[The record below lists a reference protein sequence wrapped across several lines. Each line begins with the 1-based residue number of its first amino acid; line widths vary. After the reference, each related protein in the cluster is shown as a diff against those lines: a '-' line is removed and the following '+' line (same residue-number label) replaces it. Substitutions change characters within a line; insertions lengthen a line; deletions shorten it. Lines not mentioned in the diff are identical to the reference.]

1 MTISTRTFI
10 VVLVL
15 AVAPARVALSQ
26 IPYACCFPDDTCQ
39 DIDSATCA
47 ADGGIMQGLA
57 LCGGTEACCGSTI
70 GACYIADRVCC
81 LANGDTPQGPGST
94 CASNPCGD
102 PGPPVPTVSEWSLII
117 MTVLAFTAGTILFSR
132 RRRAATA

>member
-1 MTISTRTFI
+1 MAISTRTFI

-26 IPYACCFPDDTCQ
+26 IPYACCFGDNTCQ
-39 DIDSATCA
+39 DIDSNQCIAQ
-47 ADGGIMQGLA
+47 GGIPQGLA
-57 LCGGTEACCGSTI
+57 LCGGTEACCGSAP
-70 GACYIADRVCC
+70 GSCYMADRICC

-94 CASNPCGD
+94 CASNPCGT
-102 PGPPVPTVSEWSLII
+102 PVPTVSEWSLII

>member
-1 MTISTRTFI
+1 MTISMRSFI

-26 IPYACCFPDDTCQ
+26 IPYACCFGDDTCQ
-39 DIDSATCA
+39 DIDAGTCEA
-47 ADGGIMQGLA
+47 NGGIPQGLA
-57 LCGGTEACCGSTI
+57 LCGGIEACCGSAP
-70 GACYIADRVCC
+70 GSCYTADRICC

-94 CASNPCGD
+94 CASNPCGTT
-102 PGPPVPTVSEWSLII
+102 VPTVSEWSLII